1 MRLLSATVALLLSL
15 AACSSDGSSTP
26 GSDSAAGEAT
36 TTTTT
41 TTVVASDGG
50 TEADAPQ
57 SLALADPVKAA
68 DPSAVELDED
78 ITIDTTVFSLVL
90 EPGTDGELPLHIAV
104 PTGWSWDADSTS
116 FRSGDAS
123 LRLETGCSNGCQTT
137 AWEVVLTQ
145 DGELLAD
152 PFADLEAGGSEGFSS
167 ASGLGGGTLSRS
179 RTFDD
184 GSGRSVTAL
193 FHHRAGRWL
202 GCTADTTSATD
213 VPLEILGDLCESIAA
228 DWTTVIAN
236 TTVSTIEETVTDSV
250 AAILDKPT
258 INQPLQV
265 VPLDEEGEHN
275 VSMQVPADTTVDVDG
290 FFGTELMLG
299 GDYSIFTDI
308 ELNASCDG
316 ICEAQDWGSKLNSTD
331 GELGRT
337 RASIEPQ
344 NDTPIDAGWLLSG
357 PNLDDDGATVLVVRW
372 DDTARRYFSCTI
384 EIDESDVD
392 RSDELLTICLTAEPL
407 WFG

>member
-26 GSDSAAGEAT
+26 GSDAATAAT

-41 TTVVASDGG
+41 TAVVTTDGG
-50 TEADAPQ
+50 AGADAPQ

-104 PTGWSWDADSTS
+104 PAGWSWDADSTS
-116 FRSGDAS
+116 FRNEHGS

-152 PFADLEAGGSEGFSS
+152 PFADLEDGGTEGFSS
-167 ASGLGGGTLSRS
+167 SSGLGGGSLGRS
-179 RTFDD
+179 RVFDD

-202 GCTADTTSATD
+202 GCTADTASTTD
-213 VPLEILGDLCESIAA
+213 VPLDVLGDLCESIVA
-228 DWTTVIAN
+228 DWTVVIAN

-258 INQPLQV
+258 LNQPLQV
-265 VPLDEEGEHN
+265 VPLDEDGEHN
-275 VSMQVPADTTVDVDG
+275 VSMQIPLDATIDVDG
-290 FFGTELMLG
+290 FFGTELTPG
-299 GDYSIFTDI
+299 SDYSIFTDI

-316 ICEAQDWGSKLNSTD
+316 ICEAQDWGSKLNGSD
-331 GELGRT
+331 GELGRV
-337 RASIEPQ
+337 RAAIEPE

-357 PNLDDDGATVLVVRW
+357 PRVDGDGAAAVVVRW
-372 DDTARRYFSCTI
+372 DDTAQRYFSCMI
-384 EIDESDVD
+384 EIDDSDID
-392 RSDELLTICLTAEPL
+392 EADELITICLTAEPL

>member
-1 MRLLSATVALLLSL
+1 M
-15 AACSSDGSSTP
+15 
-26 GSDSAAGEAT
+26 
-36 TTTTT
+36 
-41 TTVVASDGG
+41 
-50 TEADAPQ
+50 
-57 SLALADPVKAA
+57 
-68 DPSAVELDED
+68 
-78 ITIDTTVFSLVL
+78 
-90 EPGTDGELPLHIAV
+90 
-104 PTGWSWDADSTS
+104 
-116 FRSGDAS
+116 
-123 LRLETGCSNGCQTT
+123 
-137 AWEVVLTQ
+137 
-145 DGELLAD
+145 
-152 PFADLEAGGSEGFSS
+152 
-167 ASGLGGGTLSRS
+167 
-179 RTFDD
+179 
-184 GSGRSVTAL
+184 
-193 FHHRAGRWL
+193 
-202 GCTADTTSATD
+202 
-213 VPLEILGDLCESIAA
+213 
-228 DWTTVIAN
+228 
-236 TTVSTIEETVTDSV
+236 
-250 AAILDKPT
+250 
-258 INQPLQV
+258 

-372 DDTARRYFSCTI
+372 DDTSRRYFSCTI